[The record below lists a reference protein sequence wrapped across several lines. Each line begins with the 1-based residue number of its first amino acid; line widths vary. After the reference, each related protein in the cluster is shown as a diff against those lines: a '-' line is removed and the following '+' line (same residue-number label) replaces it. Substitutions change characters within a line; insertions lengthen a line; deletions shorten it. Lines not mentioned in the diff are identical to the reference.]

1 MPRPATMRVRG
12 PQDVL
17 AGAIV
22 LVASAAIL
30 LALSRIST
38 TSYQAFSPALF
49 PRLCTGGLVAGG
61 IALVVRGFLKD
72 GPGLEGL
79 PLRATILVVLAV
91 VAFGIVTPVMGYAPA
106 GLLTMIVGGL
116 ATPQVRWREL
126 AGVSVALTALSVVL
140 FSLLLKLTIPILVLP
155 GLRF

>member
-1 MPRPATMRVRG
+1 M
-12 PQDVL
+12 
-17 AGAIV
+17 
-22 LVASAAIL
+22 
-30 LALSRIST
+30 
-38 TSYQAFSPALF
+38 
-49 PRLCTGGLVAGG
+49 
-61 IALVVRGFLKD
+61 
-72 GPGLEGL
+72 
-79 PLRATILVVLAV
+79 

-126 AGVSVALTALSVVL
+126 AGISVALTALSVVL